1 MFRAEHLTKRYADV
15 VAVDGVDLEV
25 RPGEI
30 FGLLGSNGAG
40 KTTMMKVFMTL
51 LRSDGGRAFV
61 DGIDVTRDPLKVRAA
76 LGYVPENPSLYEKLT
91 GAEFLALL
99 ATLRGLATAIVAV
112 AVYSWW
118 LVPIIIG
125 IVVVGRIAGVRR
137 MRRPKQ

>member
-76 LGYVPENPSLYEKLT
+76 LGYVPEDPPLHEKLR
-91 GAEFLALL
+91 GA
-99 ATLRGLATAIVAV
+99 
-112 AVYSWW
+112 
-118 LVPIIIG
+118 
-125 IVVVGRIAGVRR
+125 AGGGGAGGARAPLPAGPR
-137 MRRPKQ
+137 A

>member
-1 MFRAEHLTKRYADV
+1 MGLQIGIVGLPNVGKSTVFNLLTGLSDMATITVHLHPEAAD
-15 VAVDGVDLEV
+15 
-25 RPGEI
+25 
-30 FGLLGSNGAG
+30 
-40 KTTMMKVFMTL
+40 
-51 LRSDGGRAFV
+51 SDGGEAN
-61 DGIDVTRDPLKVRAA
+61 PAEAA
-76 LGYVPENPSLYEKLT
+76 KAAWDAS
-91 GAEFLALL
+91 L